1 MKTVNKTVKPRTL
14 KVISICPIC
23 GKPVNANK
31 DDLAYRHGFK
41 RYRKKRG
48 QGTKAGLVC
57 NVFSQEDDMP
67 CQGSGKE
74 VVYKRAK
81 K

>member
-1 MKTVNKTVKPRTL
+1 MKTAHKTVEPRTL
-14 KVISICPIC
+14 KVISICSIC

-31 DDLAYRHGFK
+31 DELAYRHGLK
-41 RYRKKRG
+41 RYRKKKG
-48 QGTKAGLVC
+48 QGTRAGL
-57 NVFSQEDDMP
+57 NYNLFSQEDNVP

-74 VVYKRAK
+74 VLYKRVK